1 MKIVG
6 LSTGAHDI
14 SYAILNNGVVE
25 YHAELERHTRE
36 KECSGDAVK
45 YLIDNEDLSDVKY
58 VCNFIGRW
66 RGGIQRRYPD
76 SWRKLQTILEQ
87 TGGEYV
93 EVGHHKAH
101 AANAF
106 FSSPYDES
114 LIITIDGGGDCDGTG
129 KVMTTCMT
137 AWVGKD
143 NKISHLATLPMEFN
157 PGVFWSNFTK
167 QVFGL
172 STGPPMGNQCGT
184 VMGMAALG
192 DKTKYAEE
200 IYSDSAFF
208 QMHGFDFGKYALIA
222 DKGEQEQFDLAAGLQ
237 DATEVACQQIFND
250 IFNLVGRK
258 YENLCLAGGVALN
271 SVMTGKIPDWMPEL
285 KNIYI
290 PPVPYDAGLA
300 IGTAQYQY
308 HQTLNEPRVDFGDY
322 FTPYLGARYNKE
334 HIEKAIEERG
344 GMKVEQAS
352 RDDVVKLLTDKKV
365 VSVYG
370 GRSESGRRALGN
382 RSILADPRFSDMK
395 DIVNERVKHRQWFRP
410 FAPSV
415 LAEDVADWFD
425 RDLPSP
431 YMSFVSKFKE
441 DKLDKVPAVV
451 HFDGTARTQTVTAEG
466 NPWYHDFIS
475 RFKKATG
482 VPMVLNTSF
491 NDREPIVETPA
502 DAVNCFLKTNI
513 DYLYFFEHDILVS
526 KSEE

>member
-1 MKIVG
+1 
-6 LSTGAHDI
+6 
-14 SYAILNNGVVE
+14 
-25 YHAELERHTRE
+25 
-36 KECSGDAVK
+36 
-45 YLIDNEDLSDVKY
+45 
-58 VCNFIGRW
+58 
-66 RGGIQRRYPD
+66 
-76 SWRKLQTILEQ
+76 
-87 TGGEYV
+87 
-93 EVGHHKAH
+93 
-101 AANAF
+101 
-106 FSSPYDES
+106 
-114 LIITIDGGGDCDGTG
+114 
-129 KVMTTCMT
+129 
-137 AWVGKD
+137 
-143 NKISHLATLPMEFN
+143 
-157 PGVFWSNFTK
+157 
-167 QVFGL
+167 
-172 STGPPMGNQCGT
+172 
-184 VMGMAALG
+184 
-192 DKTKYAEE
+192 
-200 IYSDSAFF
+200 
-208 QMHGFDFGKYALIA
+208 
-222 DKGEQEQFDLAAGLQ
+222 
-237 DATEVACQQIFND
+237 
-250 IFNLVGRK
+250 
-258 YENLCLAGGVALN
+258 
-271 SVMTGKIPDWMPEL
+271 MTGKIPDWMPEL

-344 GMKVEQAS
+344 GIKVEQAS